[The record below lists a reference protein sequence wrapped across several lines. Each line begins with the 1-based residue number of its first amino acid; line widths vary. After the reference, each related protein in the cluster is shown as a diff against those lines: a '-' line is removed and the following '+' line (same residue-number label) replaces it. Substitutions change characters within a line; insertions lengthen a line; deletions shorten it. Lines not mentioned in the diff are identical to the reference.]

1 MVLFKV
7 DNDPLY
13 DATLKTPYVPLAI
26 PTDSLDT
33 MEQGAKEIVSK
44 LLPEWETIPVDQ
56 LQVQRIQGGI
66 TNMLFK
72 IEATIG
78 GEAKRVLVR
87 VFGINTEILINRIVE
102 NELIEHLGNGLEFT
116 FKLLGRF
123 VNGRLEQFLN
133 GIAVTIDDM
142 DYKVAR
148 LVAAKMSD
156 LHHLSVDLDKTPVLW
171 NVVDKYI
178 NLAKSLRFDNPE
190 KQKLFE
196 QIDLAVIEKEVD
208 LMKKLTEPLNA
219 PVVFT
224 HNDLLFGNILYDK
237 SEETVTFI
245 DLEYAACNYRGYDIG
260 NHFVEY
266 GGFDCNWGRYPD
278 YAAQLNFLTEY
289 LRKSLNRDPTEQEF
303 KALYKE
309 VNYYALMTHIH
320 WGLWSLAQAR
330 YSVIDF
336 DFLSYAQERFKGY
349 FTQKD
354 SILSIQ

>member
-237 SEETVTFI
+237 SEGIHPISRFI
-245 DLEYAACNYRGYDIG
+245 SLMNGSK
-260 NHFVEY
+260 
-266 GGFDCNWGRYPD
+266 
-278 YAAQLNFLTEY
+278 QLL
-289 LRKSLNRDPTEQEF
+289 
-303 KALYKE
+303 
-309 VNYYALMTHIH
+309 
-320 WGLWSLAQAR
+320 
-330 YSVIDF
+330 
-336 DFLSYAQERFKGY
+336 
-349 FTQKD
+349 
-354 SILSIQ
+354 